1 MAGGGQPL
9 KQDEVVQSELSE
21 IDGIG
26 RETQGK
32 GVNRA
37 GTTGMQV

>member
-21 IDGIG
+21 IDGTG
-26 RETQGK
+26 RENQGK

-37 GTTGMQV
+37 GTMGMQV